1 MGTTTR
7 RQRVRF
13 LMDRHPT
20 RKVGILRKQTS
31 MGYSRHAAS
40 TVGQLRT
47 YNSDSNYGRYGTHDL
62 TGTYGSP
69 SSRNAAVQQL
79 KHKRLA

>member
-13 LMDRHPT
+13 LMDRHPA
-20 RKVGILRKQTS
+20 REMGILRKQTS
-31 MGYSRHAAS
+31 MGYSRYAAS

-47 YNSDSNYGRYGTHDL
+47 YNSDSTHGRYGTHDL

-69 SSRNAAVQQL
+69 SSRNAAV
-79 KHKRLA
+79 

>member
-1 MGTTTR
+1 MDTATR

-20 RKVGILRKQTS
+20 GKVGILRKQTS

-40 TVGQLRT
+40 TVGQLRA
-47 YNSDSNYGRYGTHDL
+47 YNSDSTYGRYDTYDL
-62 TGTYGSP
+62 TNTYGSS
-69 SSRNAAVQQL
+69 SSRNAV
-79 KHKRLA
+79 